1 MTDYRNWKTAVS
13 TSSTDEATLRHYADC
28 GIQAVELSVGWKN
41 VDSINW
47 QAFRA
52 NADAAGIE
60 ICSFHLPF
68 ADVLNIA
75 ATDETERRRVVDYQC
90 SLIKK
95 ASDVGIHR
103 FVIHPS
109 AEPLP
114 DAALNNEPRWL
125 TARNMSEAEKADYIE
140 MLKDMDRGEC
150 MAAAKVSLAELAEY
164 AAKLGSV
171 ICVEDLPRTCLG
183 HSVEEMLELVS
194 ADDRLRVCF
203 DVNHFLT
210 DYGSTHAEF
219 VEKLGHLI
227 VTTHM
232 SDYDFID
239 EKHFFPGFGM
249 LDWKSVVELLEAA
262 DYDGPFLYEGGF
274 SPSGWAPHVPYGR
287 VEDCRT
293 RHMTIKELTGKDHVG

>member
-1 MTDYRNWKTAVS
+1 MSDYRNWKTAVS
-13 TSSTDEATLRHYADC
+13 TSKTDFSSLKHFRFC
-28 GIQAVELSVGWKN
+28 GIDAVELSV
-41 VDSINW
+41 SW
-47 QAFRA
+47 QRVEEIDWEAFRK

-60 ICSFHLPF
+60 IASYHLPF
-68 ADVLNIA
+68 AGRLNIA
-75 ATDETERRRVVDYQC
+75 ATDAAERKRVVEYQC

-95 ASDVGIHR
+95 AADIGIRR

-114 DAALNNEPRWL
+114 DAALEGSPRWL
-125 TARNMSEAEKADYIE
+125 TQWNMSEAEIDSYKKQLE
-140 MLKDMDRGEC
+140 GMDRAEC
-150 MAAAKVSLAELAEY
+150 MAAAKKSLAELAEY
-164 AAKLGSV
+164 AAQADAV

-183 HSVEEMLELVS
+183 HNVEEMLELVS

-210 DYGSTHAEF
+210 DYGSTHEEF

-239 EKHFFPGFGM
+239 EKHFFPGYGM
-249 LDWKSVVELLEAA
+249 LNWKSVIDALENA
-262 DYDGPFLYEGGF
+262 DYSGPFLYEGGF
-274 SPSGWAPHVPYGR
+274 SKSGWMPDVPFST
-287 VEDCRT
+287 VEMAKY
-293 RHMTIKELTGKDHVG
+293 RHMHIKELTGKDTVG